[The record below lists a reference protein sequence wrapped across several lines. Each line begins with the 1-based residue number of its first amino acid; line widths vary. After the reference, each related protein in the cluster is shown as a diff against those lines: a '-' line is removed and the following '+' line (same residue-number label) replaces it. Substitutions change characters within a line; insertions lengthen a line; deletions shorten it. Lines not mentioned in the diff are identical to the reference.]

1 MQKLAFRMSPT
12 EYYSVSIDGD
22 NITMETEIDGIK
34 KDYDVTGGAQIERKN
49 LYINPNPTVQQTT
62 DTLFME
68 SEIEG
73 FDYLAFTVT
82 DITNDFEVE
91 EWYEIEPLK
100 AHNGQFVVSMPI
112 SGGLFARK
120 VYRSAGAV
128 KPSASVYELGKTTE
142 NRDFCIIKSVDAV
155 KIGG

>member
-1 MQKLAFRMSPT
+1 MQKLAFRMSPS
-12 EYYSVSIDGD
+12 EYYSVNIDGE
-22 NITMETEIDGIK
+22 NITMETEINGVK
-34 KDYDVTGGAQIERKN
+34 KDYDVTGGPQIERKN
-49 LYINPNPTVQQTT
+49 LYINPNPTAQQTT

-68 SEIEG
+68 TEIEG

-82 DITNDFEVE
+82 DITNDYEVE
-91 EWYEIEPLK
+91 EWCEIEPLK
-100 AHNGQFVVSMPI
+100 AHSGQFVISTPI
-112 SGGLFARK
+112 AGGLYARK
-120 VYRSAGAV
+120 VSRSFGAV

>member
-1 MQKLAFRMSPT
+1 MQKLAFRMSPS
-12 EYYSVSIDGD
+12 EYYSVNIDGD
-22 NITMETEIDGIK
+22 NITMETEIDGVK
-34 KDYDVTGGAQIERKN
+34 KDYDVTGGTQIERKN

-68 SEIEG
+68 SEILG

-82 DITNDFEVE
+82 DITGEYEVE
-91 EWYEIEPLK
+91 EWCEIEPLK
-100 AHNGQFVVSMPI
+100 AHSGQFVISMTI
-112 SGGLFARK
+112 SGGLYARK
-120 VYRSAGAV
+120 VYRSSGAV

-142 NRDFCIIKSVDAV
+142 NHDVCIIKSVDAV